1 MTDLVAAITEATV
14 YSDRA
19 LVARRGTITL
29 EAGEHELRINDLPS
43 FLSDSLRASGRG
55 PQGLRILSV
64 DTTTAFYPRS
74 PETELVRLQQELEK
88 LQENQQLLQAQ
99 QDALNDRKQWLRSL
113 GEQSKDFARGIAQG
127 QMKPQDC
134 ADFFSF
140 MAHQSSQDAEAA
152 LRLNTQIDQ
161 AHKEVEAKQREL
173 DQKQGHHGF
182 DRRAA
187 LISVE
192 LTQGGEVEIELSYIV
207 LNALWYP
214 QYDVRV
220 QLEPDQN
227 HGNVALTYIGMVQ
240 QFTGEDWSNI
250 ALSLSTAH
258 PSLAATLPELQPW
271 YINSY
276 NPPIIRPHAMR
287 AMVASSAAPAGPPP
301 AASNGM
307 AQADSDTMSTPAPM
321 FEAEQATT
329 TTEQAGTALVFR
341 VGRSVDIPSDNSPH
355 KTTIAYDQL
364 PCEFDYVTAPALEA
378 NAHLRATVNN
388 TTERTLLQGDTNIFM
403 NSDYVGTT
411 TLKTTAPQEQFKI
424 FLGID
429 DTIKVKREPIERAV
443 DKGNILQGDIRRSTY
458 GYQIKVHNYASN
470 ARKIVVRDH
479 LPVSQH
485 ERIRV
490 RILSIQPQPTEHT
503 GLDLVTWEFSLA
515 ADGEKVIEYRF
526 SVENPQNMRVTG
538 LPS

>member
-1 MTDLVAAITEATV
+1 MADLVAPITEATV

-19 LVARRGTITL
+19 LVTRRGTITL
-29 EAGEHELRINDLPS
+29 EAGEHEIRINNLPS

-64 DTTTAFYPRS
+64 DTTTAFYPRA
-74 PETELVRLQQELEK
+74 PEAELTGLQQELEQLEERRK
-88 LQENQQLLQAQ
+88 LLQAQ
-99 QDALNDRKQWLRSL
+99 RDALNDRRNWLRSL

-127 QMKPQDC
+127 QMRPQDC

-140 MAHQSSQDAEAA
+140 MANQSSQDAEAA
-152 LRLNTQIDQ
+152 LHLDTQIEQ
-161 AHKEVEAKQREL
+161 ANAEVEAKRREIN
-173 DQKQGHHGF
+173 QKQGNRGA

-192 LTQGGEVEIELSYIV
+192 LAQGGEVEIELSYIV
-207 LNALWYP
+207 LEAFWYP

-220 QLEPDQN
+220 QMEADQS

-240 QFTGEDWSNI
+240 QSTGEDWSNVG
-250 ALSLSTAH
+250 LSLSTAR
-258 PSLAATLPELQPW
+258 PSLAATLPELDPW
-271 YINSY
+271 YINVY
-276 NPPIIRPHAMR
+276 NPPVIRPHVMNAAMR
-287 AMVASSAAPAGPPP
+287 AAPAGAPPP
-301 AASNGM
+301 MAA
-307 AQADSDTMSTPAPM
+307 MSKVQMDAEMDVTPPPM
-321 FEAEQATT
+321 YEAEQATT
-329 TTEQAGTALVFR
+329 TTEQTGTALVFR

-364 PCEFDYVTAPALEA
+364 PCEFDYATAPALEA
-378 NAHLRATVNN
+378 NAHLRATINN
-388 TTERTLLQGDTNIFM
+388 TTERTLLQGETNIFM

-411 TLKTTAPQEQFKI
+411 RIKTTAPQEQFKI

-429 DTIKVKREPIERAV
+429 DRIKVKREPIERAV

-458 GYQIKVHNYASN
+458 AYQIKVHNYATNS
-470 ARKIVVRDH
+470 RKIIVRDH
-479 LPVSQH
+479 LPVTQH

-490 RILSIQPQPTEHT
+490 RVLTIQPQPTEHT
-503 GLDLVTWEFSLA
+503 ELGLVNWEFSLP

-526 SVENPQNMRVTG
+526 AIENPQNVRVTG